1 MGIRPGNL
9 AAKDLATGLP
19 RGSSPNHHRRPTLL
33 DSGSATAGKDAH
45 DGNTPRRRRS
55 AWPGFTHPWGD
66 RREDRATGRA
76 GGPGRVRLAVFSELA
91 LSSYFATLV
100 HEDVAPFFES
110 DLPSAETAPIFRA
123 AAERGVAVV
132 LPFAERWGA
141 TLYNS
146 AALIGPDGSEVGR
159 YRKVHIPGQVEPADD
174 GSFRILE
181 KRYFT
186 PGDLGFPVY
195 DCRAGRV
202 GMLICYD
209 RRFPEAYRCL
219 ALDGAE
225 VIAVGYNTP
234 VFPGDGPGSTVT
246 GGQSQSELCMRAGAY
261 ANGVPVIAA
270 GKAGVEGGVEY
281 IGGSVVIGPSGE
293 ILAKAATDGDEL
305 VLAELD
311 ADAAAALR
319 GRMNLE
325 VNRRPDVYGSLV
337 RTRVAAR

>member
-1 MGIRPGNL
+1 MATHL
-9 AAKDLATGLP
+9 VAAAQLGPVSHT
-19 RGSSPNHHRRPTLL
+19 
-33 DSGSATAGKDAH
+33 
-45 DGNTPRRRRS
+45 RS
-55 AWPGFTHPWGD
+55 ETVA
-66 RREDRATGRA
+66 RI
-76 GGPGRVRLAVFSELA
+76 VRLVEQAGHEGVQLTVFSELA

-100 HEDVAPFFES
+100 HEDVLPHFES
-110 DLPSAETAPIFRA
+110 DLPSAETAPIFQA
-123 AAERGVAVV
+123 AAKHNVAVV
-132 LPFAERWGA
+132 LPFAERQGT

-146 AALIGPDGSEVGR
+146 AVLIGADGSEIGR
-159 YRKVHIPGQVEPADD
+159 FRKVHIPGHVEPADD

-195 DCRAGRV
+195 DSQAGRV
-202 GMLICYD
+202 GMVICYD

-234 VFPGDGPGSTVT
+234 VFPGGGSGSTIA
-246 GGQSQSELCMRAGAY
+246 GGQAQSELCMRAGAY

-281 IGGSVVIGPSGE
+281 IGGSVVIGPTGD
-293 ILAKAATDGDEL
+293 ILAKATTDADEL
-305 VLAELD
+305 VLAQLD
-311 ADAAAALR
+311 ADAAAAIR

-325 VNRRPDVYGSLV
+325 VNRRPDAYGPLV
-337 RTRVAAR
+337 RTRVSAR